1 MKTLIHAVLA
11 ATALCAA
18 GVAHGAANKCQDE
31 NGRTVYSDI
40 PCARKEAPPPPP
52 KAQSKAE
59 IKAKADASVTLAR
72 LSEADVLRVIGL
84 TEDYTRTYDH
94 AALCGLFAADM
105 KYQLVDQ
112 TATPARKTAGG
123 RDEACQVARTGAEQ
137 SRQAGLKTVIER
149 GATKVDFNADATRAT
164 VVYQSTARI
173 TRFDRIISSYK
184 CSSRDQIALY
194 DGKPLFAGSDV
205 TCTP

>member
-18 GVAHGAANKCQDE
+18 GAAHGAANKCQDE

-40 PCARKEAPPPPP
+40 PCAKKEAPPPP
-52 KAQSKAE
+52 KVQSKAE
-59 IKAKADASVTLAR
+59 VKAKADAVVTLTK

-94 AALCGLFAADM
+94 AALCGLFATDM
-105 KYQLVDQ
+105 KYQLIDQ
-112 TATPARKTAGG
+112 TATPAKKISGG
-123 RDEACQVARTGAEQ
+123 RDEACLAARNGAEQ
-137 SRQAGLKTVIER
+137 SRQAGLKTVIDR
-149 GATKVDFNADATRAT
+149 GPTKVDFNADATRAT
-164 VVYQSTARI
+164 VVYQSTAKI
-173 TRFDRIISSYK
+173 TRYDRILSSYK